1 MILPRSTPEN
11 KGRAVGD
18 SERPPRPCSTVTGQH
33 GQGYDELQHPEQRL
47 IQHIPG
53 RSVRGEHPA
62 QGQHGRYY
70 AKRPEKEGHKDQPE
84 RPAPASDHAY
94 AEQGEERR
102 DRYEEEEPGH
112 GRREP
117 QGAAVDFR
125 RRSEELHQ
133 PEVRRMLFARR
144 WVNWPFLDTPVND
157 LFLGSVLVT
166 LVVVLLHYSRRKSY
180 PRRIGAR

>member
-1 MILPRSTPEN
+1 MLQSSGAIHSRLL
-11 KGRAVGD
+11 RA
-18 SERPPRPCSTVTGQH
+18 SERSPRPCSTVTGQH

-102 DRYEEEEPGH
+102 DRYEEEEPRLG
-112 GRREP
+112 GGEP

-125 RRSEELHQ
+125 RRSEERHQ
-133 PEVRRMLFARR
+133 ARPSQDEKAEHQR
-144 WVNWPFLDTPVND
+144 
-157 LFLGSVLVT
+157 LGSVDSHIIPFGVW
-166 LVVVLLHYSRRKSY
+166 YSGT
-180 PRRIGAR
+180 P